1 MNRAWKGAQ
10 VSALTTERERE
21 EQNSDNAR
29 NKKHY
34 WGKKKRKKES
44 EGVTRQT
51 DSNKEIIDKPD
62 QIDQIDQG
70 QLLPEAT
77 TKAKAS

>member
-1 MNRAWKGAQ
+1 M
-10 VSALTTERERE
+10 
-21 EQNSDNAR
+21 
-29 NKKHY
+29 
-34 WGKKKRKKES
+34 KKES

-77 TKAKAS
+77 PKAKAS